1 MAIGKPVPMLD
12 ARARVTGVLPYAV
25 NLKLPG
31 MLVARVLRSPVPHG
45 RLVKL
50 DTQGAEASSGI
61 VAVLTADDFD
71 RPGAPDLISGAMIK
85 DQPVVARHK
94 LRYLG
99 EPVVLVAAENEAAAE
114 RAIESIEIDYE
125 ELPGVFD
132 ALQAMKPDAPVL
144 HENIPDNCF
153 VHAKIRHGDLEAGF
167 AAADE
172 IVEETYTSPIAQQT
186 ALEPHVTTAQW
197 QHGKLTVWTASQA
210 PHLVR
215 RVLAEIFGL
224 DLTQVRVIVP
234 PLGGGYG
241 GKGHVRIEPMVA
253 ALAMK
258 TGGRPVKLT
267 LSRAE
272 EFVTVTKHAATIRIK
287 TGVKRDGSLTARLVT
302 MYWNGGAYADASP
315 ALVRAAMV
323 RSLGPYHLPAAWV
336 DTYGIYTNLPP
347 AAAFR
352 GAMSSQTTW
361 AYESHMDTL
370 ADRLG
375 LDPLQFRLQNVLRD
389 GDQFATG
396 EWMHDIHF
404 ADCLQAVADGLG
416 WGNKSEKT
424 PGDRL
429 RRGRGLAVMIKS
441 TPATSK
447 SQCRLV
453 MDAEGRVT
461 LYTSTVEMGQGA
473 HTALAQITAGAL
485 DLPLE
490 AISVCGPDTDVTPF
504 DTTTSAS
511 RSTNMMGN
519 AILAGAQELK
529 KELTKAAVTLFE
541 QPAEQ
546 LTAKEGTVYS
556 SAEPEKRISYQDVLR
571 RNKLEF
577 LEARGEIST
586 SGGLDPETGQGTGS
600 LHYHQGAGAC
610 EVEVDTDTGKVT
622 VLRYYASS
630 FAGRLVNPR
639 LAQLQNDG
647 NVVYGMGPALMEE
660 IVINGGQVVNPNLSE
675 YQIPSFL
682 DIPEQMTSYT
692 LEAEGSDFHGIGE
705 MTLPPVAPAIANA
718 IFNAVGVRIYDL
730 PITPEKVLRAIRHE
744 QD

>member
-1 MAIGKPVPMLD
+1 MAIGKSISMLD
-12 ARARVTGVLPYAV
+12 ARARVRGEVPYAI

-31 MLVARVLRSPVPHG
+31 MLVAKVLRSPVPHG
-45 RLVKL
+45 RLTKL
-50 DTQGAEASSGI
+50 DTRVAERLSG
-61 VAVLTADDFD
+61 VAAILTADDFD
-71 RPGAPDLISGAMIK
+71 RPGGPDLITGAMVK
-85 DQPVVARHK
+85 DQPVVAGKR

-99 EPVVLVAAENEAAAE
+99 EPVALVAAEHEAVAE
-114 RAIESIEIDYE
+114 RAIELIEMDYE

-132 ALQAMKPDAPVL
+132 ALEAMQPGVPVL
-144 HENIPDNCF
+144 HENYPDNQF
-153 VHAKIRHGDLEAGF
+153 VYAKIRHGDLDAGF

-186 ALEPHVTTAQW
+186 SLEPHVTAAQW
-197 QHGKLTVWTASQA
+197 RHGRLTVWTAAQA

-224 DLTQVRVIVP
+224 DLTDVRVIVP

-241 GKGHVRIEPMVA
+241 GKGHVRIEPMMA
-253 ALAMK
+253 ALAVK

-267 LSRAE
+267 LTRAE

-287 TGVKRDGSLTARLVT
+287 TGVKRDGTLTARLVT

-323 RSLGPYHLPAAWV
+323 RSLGPYRLPAAWV

-389 GDQFATG
+389 GDEFATG
-396 EWMHDIHF
+396 ERMHDIHF

-416 WGNKSEKT
+416 WGSKSAET
-424 PGDRL
+424 PRTVL
-429 RRGRGLAVMIKS
+429 RRGCGLAVMIKS

-485 DLPLE
+485 GLSLE
-490 AISVCGPDTDVTPF
+490 VITVTGPDTDVTPF

-519 AILAGAQELK
+519 AILAGAHELE
-529 KELTKAAVTLFE
+529 KELSKAAVPIFE
-541 QPAEQ
+541 LPAEQ
-546 LTAKEGTVYS
+546 LIAKEGFVYS
-556 SAEPEKRISYQDVLR
+556 HVDPEKRISYPDVLR

-586 SGGLDPETGQGTGS
+586 SGGLDFETGQGIGS
-600 LHYHQGAGAC
+600 LHYHQGSGAC
-610 EVEVDTDTGKVT
+610 EVEVNSDTGKVT

-630 FAGRLVNPR
+630 FAGKLVNPR

-660 IVINGGQVVNPNLSE
+660 VVINSGQVVNANLSE
-675 YQIPSFL
+675 YQIPAFL
-682 DIPEQMTSYT
+682 DIPEQMASYT

-730 PITPEKVLRAIRHE
+730 PITPEKILRAIRNV

>member
-1 MAIGKPVPMLD
+1 MAVGRSVSMLD
-12 ARARVTGVLPYAV
+12 ARERVRGAVPYAV

-31 MLVARVLRSPVPHG
+31 MLVVKVLRSPVPHG
-45 RLVKL
+45 RLIKL
-50 DTQGAEASSGI
+50 DTQVAEGLSG
-61 VAVLTADDFD
+61 VAAVLTADDFD
-71 RPGAPDLISGAMIK
+71 RPGGPNLITGAMIK
-85 DQPVVARHK
+85 DQPVVAHQR

-99 EPVVLVAAENEAAAE
+99 EPVALVAAEDEAAAE
-114 RAIESIEIDYE
+114 RAIESIEMDYE
-125 ELPGVFD
+125 ELPGVYD
-132 ALQAMKPDAPVL
+132 ALEAMQPGAPVL
-144 HENIPDNCF
+144 HQSIPDNCF
-153 VHAKIRHGDLEAGF
+153 VRAKIRHGDLDAGF

-186 ALEPHVTTAQW
+186 SLEPHVTAAQW
-197 QHGKLTVWTASQA
+197 QHGKLTVWTAAQA

-224 DLTQVRVIVP
+224 DLTDVRVIVP

-267 LSRAE
+267 LTRAE
-272 EFVTVTKHAATIRIK
+272 EFVTVTKHAATISIK
-287 TGVKRDGSLTARLVT
+287 TGVKRDGTLTARQVS

-323 RSLGPYHLPAAWV
+323 RSLGPYRLPAAWV
-336 DTYGIYTNLPP
+336 DTCGIYTNLPP

-370 ADRLG
+370 ANRLG
-375 LDPLQFRLQNVLRD
+375 LDPLQFRLQNVLWD
-389 GDQFATG
+389 GDEFATG
-396 EWMHDIHF
+396 ERMHDIHF
-404 ADCLQAVADGLG
+404 AECLQAVADGLG
-416 WGNKSEKT
+416 WGSKSAET
-424 PGDRL
+424 PGGRL

-441 TPATSK
+441 TPATSR
-447 SQCRLV
+447 SECRLV

-473 HTALAQITAGAL
+473 HTALAQITAEAL
-485 DLPLE
+485 GLSLE
-490 AISVCGPDTDVTPF
+490 AITVYGPDTDVTPF

-529 KELTKAAVTLFE
+529 KELTKAAVPIFE
-541 QPAEQ
+541 LPSEQ
-546 LTAKEGTVYS
+546 LDAKDGYVYPR
-556 SAEPEKRISYQDVLR
+556 AEPEKRISYPEVLR
-571 RNKLEF
+571 RNKLEN
-577 LEARGEIST
+577 LEASGEIST
-586 SGGLDPETGQGTGS
+586 SGGLDPETGQGIGS

-610 EVEVDTDTGKVT
+610 EVEVDSETGKVT
-622 VLRYYASS
+622 ILRYYSSS
-630 FAGRLVNPR
+630 FAGKLVNPR

-647 NVVYGMGPALMEE
+647 NVVYGIGPSLMEE
-660 IVINGGQVVNPNLSE
+660 IVINSGQVVNANLSE
-675 YQIPSFL
+675 YQIPAFL
-682 DIPEQMTSYT
+682 DIPKQMASHT
-692 LEAEGSDFHGIGE
+692 LEADGSDFHGIGE

-718 IFNAVGVRIYDL
+718 IFDAAGVRIYDL
-730 PITPEKVLRAIRHE
+730 PITPEKVLRAIRDE